1 MNLLIPKQILSIILI
16 FLLSI
21 LLGCAGSVPRF
32 KSKDQPT
39 KQTQSDEKEYRFSY
53 EKAKKEEIAEDD
65 KKVDIPTV
73 KEKFLHPSGATTPSV
88 VKQDKVLTEVL
99 GLIGTPYSYSGND
112 EKGIDCSGFTG
123 KVYEKSMGIKL
134 PRSTDEQYKVGKD
147 ISSEKLEFG
156 DLVFFNTT
164 GKNPSHVGIYIG
176 DDLFAHSSLS
186 VGVTVS
192 SLQSTYY
199 KKRYVGAR
207 RVVE

>member
-1 MNLLIPKQILSIILI
+1 MPKQILSIILI
-16 FLLSI
+16 FSLSI

-32 KSKDQPT
+32 KSKDQPP
-39 KQTQSDEKEYRFSY
+39 KQTQTEEKEFRFSY

-73 KEKFLHPSGATTPSV
+73 KEKFLHPTGATTPSV
-88 VKQDKVLTEVL
+88 VRQDKVLTEVL

-134 PRSTDEQYKVGKD
+134 PRSTDEQYRVGKN
-147 ISSEKLEFG
+147 ISEENLLFG

-164 GKNPSHVGIYIG
+164 GRNPSHVGIYLG
-176 DDLFAHSSLS
+176 DDLFAHASLS
-186 VGVTVS
+186 IGVTVS
-192 SLQSTYY
+192 SLQSSYY

-207 RVVE
+207 RVAE